1 MAILYLVFYIKEP
14 VERHPNI
21 SNDSRPFMK
30 KFLIDPVKSM
40 FSTLTK
46 PREGHLRGLLLLQ
59 IFTYGL
65 IWFNYQLST
74 QEYLYM
80 LKMFKSY
87 DENQYAYYT
96 AIKNSLISFFMV
108 VFFPFIKIHESM
120 YCILGKLIVPIKP
133 TGCSDWKLSKVKGCE
148 TETVQFWP
156 IVGKANMRLRGG
168 RFFQISKICLQF
180 STGFFYNFPK
190 NLQRLKRILALP
202 T

>member
-133 TGCSDWKLSKVKGCE
+133 TGCSNWKLSKVNGCG
-148 TETVQFWP
+148 TETVHL
-156 IVGKANMRLRGG
+156 G
-168 RFFQISKICLQF
+168 ICSQNVF
-180 STGFFYNFPK
+180 
-190 NLQRLKRILALP
+190 
-202 T
+202 

>member
-1 MAILYLVFYIKEP
+1 MFLEIEIFKRSNKCIALGLGPITFKHLGYIGCYLTTAIGGSMAILYLVFYIKEP

-133 TGCSDWKLSKVKGCE
+133 TGCSDKKLSKVNGCK
-148 TETVQFWP
+148 TETVHF
-156 IVGKANMRLRGG
+156 
-168 RFFQISKICLQF
+168 
-180 STGFFYNFPK
+180 
-190 NLQRLKRILALP
+190 
-202 T
+202 

>member
-120 YCILGKLIVPIKP
+120 YCILGKLIVPKS
-133 TGCSDWKLSKVKGCE
+133 TLS
-148 TETVQFWP
+148 
-156 IVGKANMRLRGG
+156 IHYH
-168 RFFQISKICLQF
+168 FFQLFHYK
-180 STGFFYNFPK
+180 P
-190 NLQRLKRILALP
+190 
-202 T
+202 

>member
-1 MAILYLVFYIKEP
+1 MAIFYLVFYIKEP

-21 SNDSRPFMK
+21 SNDSRPFMQ

-133 TGCSDWKLSKVKGCE
+133 TGCSDKKLSKVNGCK
-148 TETVQFWP
+148 TETVHFWP
-156 IVGKANMRLRGG
+156 IVGKAKLRQI
-168 RFFQISKICLQF
+168 FSIFQNLLTILNLV
-180 STGFFYNFPK
+180 FFYNFPK
-190 NLQRLKRILALP
+190 NLPPLKRILALP

>member
-1 MAILYLVFYIKEP
+1 
-14 VERHPNI
+14 
-21 SNDSRPFMK
+21 MK

-40 FSTLTK
+40 FTTLTK

-120 YCILGKLIVPIKP
+120 YCILGKLIQNTQNSKNSMNFFAQITSCTKLKNSTFCTSLKVDTQICLNMK
-133 TGCSDWKLSKVKGCE
+133 DWKFRQ
-148 TETVQFWP
+148 T
-156 IVGKANMRLRGG
+156 
-168 RFFQISKICLQF
+168 
-180 STGFFYNFPK
+180 
-190 NLQRLKRILALP
+190 
-202 T
+202 